1 MLWNLESGWLMMAVA
16 AVTVMALFFG
26 SALHAIMRDDG
37 FGPVG
42 NMVIFTAGFFAAIV
56 LVNSWGVRLGDLTQA
71 VATGLGGAF
80 IGIAVLALLK
90 AGISR
95 I

>member
-1 MLWNLESGWLMMAVA
+1 MLWNLEPGWLMMAVA

-26 SALHAIMRDDG
+26 AALHAIMRDDG
-37 FGPVG
+37 FGPIG
-42 NMVIFTAGFFAAIV
+42 NMIIFTAGFFAAIF
-56 LVNSWGVRLGDLTQA
+56 LANSWGISLRDLTQA
-71 VATGLGGAF
+71 MAIGLSGAF
-80 IGIAVLALLK
+80 IITAVLALLK

>member
-1 MLWNLESGWLMMAVA
+1 MLWNLEPGWLMMAFA

-26 SALHAIMRDDG
+26 AALDAIMRDDG
-37 FGPVG
+37 FGPIG
-42 NMVIFTAGFFAAIV
+42 NMVIFTGGFFAAIV
-56 LVNSWGVRLGDLTQA
+56 LVNSWGISLRDLTQA
-71 VATGLGGAF
+71 VAAGLSGAF
-80 IGIAVLALLK
+80 IVIAVLALLK